1 MTLDQVITMLGGEAA
16 VQAHCKCG
24 ASAVSNWRAR
34 GLPPGRKFDLA
45 LMAKQRGVK
54 LTLEQLATVPSSRG
68 CSCEVA

>member
-1 MTLDQVITMLGGEAA
+1 VCSSDL
-16 VQAHCKCG
+16 
-24 ASAVSNWRAR
+24 WRAR

-68 CSCEVA
+68 CGCEVV